1 MTSDLRSD
9 ESLVAASGAETSGEV
24 WTVMAL
30 LRWTTDYFA
39 KQGIDSPRL
48 DAECLLAFALD
59 CDRVAL
65 YVEYAKPVV
74 EAERSRFRELV
85 QRRARE
91 RVPVAQ
97 LLGRRE
103 FWSLS
108 FEVTSDVLTPRPE
121 TETLVAALLERIA
134 SSPESTRVL
143 ELGTGSGCIAIALA
157 RECPRLEITATDIS
171 DAALCVAKR
180 NAARLEVA
188 DRIDFRRGDLLAPV
202 AGEHFDWIVSNPPY
216 LARDEAETLPP
227 ELASEPDGALFGG
240 ADGLEI
246 TRRIW
251 QEAPAAL
258 AAGGRILLE
267 VGLGQA
273 DAVCGG
279 FRGVGLSNCEVVS
292 DLSHCPRV
300 IVASRA

>member
-1 MTSDLRSD
+1 MAVSSRQPVTTRLPSG
-9 ESLVAASGAETSGEV
+9 EKAAQVIAAGPEAPEQATLARFERLLERRLGAEPLAYILGE
-24 WTVMAL
+24 
-30 LRWTTDYFA
+30 
-39 KQGIDSPRL
+39 
-48 DAECLLAFALD
+48 
-59 CDRVAL
+59 
-65 YVEYAKPVV
+65 
-74 EAERSRFRELV
+74 
-85 QRRARE
+85 
-91 RVPVAQ
+91 
-97 LLGRRE
+97 RE

-216 LARDEAETLPP
+216 LARDDAETLPP

-258 AAGGRILLE
+258 AAGGADP
-267 VGLGQA
+267 VGG
-273 DAVCGG
+273 
-279 FRGVGLSNCEVVS
+279 R
-292 DLSHCPRV
+292 
-300 IVASRA
+300 SRAG